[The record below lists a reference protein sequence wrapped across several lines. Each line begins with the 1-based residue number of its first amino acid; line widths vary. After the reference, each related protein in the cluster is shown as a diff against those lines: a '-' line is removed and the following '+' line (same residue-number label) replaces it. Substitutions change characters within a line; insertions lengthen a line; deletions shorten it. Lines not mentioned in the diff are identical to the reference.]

1 MELNLL
7 EHLIIT
13 VAVMLS
19 VKGKGATVRPVLFR
33 RDLGRKEEELQRVTD
48 LRSEVT
54 LLVRSSQTWKRLYM
68 SEKNLRFV
76 LWH

>member
-19 VKGKGATVRPVLFR
+19 VKGKGAIVRPVLFR
-33 RDLGRKEEELQRVTD
+33 RDLGRKEEELD
-48 LRSEVT
+48 FRSEVT
-54 LLVRSSQTWKRLYM
+54 LLVRSSQTWKRLYT
-68 SEKNLRFV
+68 SEKNLRLV
-76 LWH
+76 LWC

>member
-19 VKGKGATVRPVLFR
+19 VKGKGAIVRPVLFR
-33 RDLGRKEEELQRVTD
+33 RDLGRKEEELQIFAV
-48 LRSEVT
+48 
-54 LLVRSSQTWKRLYM
+54 K
-68 SEKNLRFV
+68 
-76 LWH
+76 